1 MDRQTD
7 ARTHS
12 PMIYRTHTH
21 THVCIYTHICT
32 CRHTLIHTHTH
43 TCMIVIFLAF
53 AKCIRCLLQIIFLLL
68 RFPCHS
74 LVWNLP
80 IYFYLLTRIMKFG
93 YPYQVIISFML
104 YMTLKYY
111 WISAIYLFFIYI
123 LHRAQ
128 YIFNC
133 LFLFLFI
140 LLYFYFYF
148 YFYFY
153 KFSPCKTFLCFI
165 LSLSLIN
172 YWYDH

>member
-1 MDRQTD
+1 MYMQT
-7 ARTHS
+7 
-12 PMIYRTHTH
+12 
-21 THVCIYTHICT
+21 YT
-32 CRHTLIHTHTH
+32 LPYIHTHTH
-43 TCMIVIFLAF
+43 THTLVWSLFFLAF

-133 LFLFLFI
+133 LFLFLFL